1 MNGPLLRIG
10 VLHDFP
16 TSDGG
21 AAFEWAARRG
31 FDEVAASGRLPG
43 PLEFVHEAAFGLP
56 LPGGDAR
63 SVEDAF
69 RRLEAAGVLAILGPA
84 ISDNAIVVRPL
95 AEQFGLATL
104 NYTGAEESRSD
115 CAFHFQIGSLEDEP
129 AFLAAHLLE
138 RGVSRVALIQDSSY
152 IGRRMSEFFEDA
164 CAATGLTL
172 AGRTTIPVDA
182 TDAADAVDI
191 ARATN
196 PDALITLGL
205 WNLPRAV
212 SETVR
217 GGDWQIPTTAN
228 SALIYGYHD
237 RQWARD
243 WNGWTYIDTISDE
256 NPRYRAL
263 CADAQSAGYVG
274 GPGAAGT
281 YDMGRLLGEGIARAR
296 ALTREEIVR
305 GLERVKS
312 LPSAT
317 GRPDTLM
324 GFGHYDHGALK
335 GQYLVIREWRD
346 GESVEW
352 TTPLAPAPE
361 N

>member
-1 MNGPLLRIG
+1 MNGPLLKIG

-16 TSDGG
+16 SPDGG

-43 PLEFVHEAAFGLP
+43 PVEFVHESAFGLP
-56 LPGGDAR
+56 LPGGNAR

-69 RRLEAAGVLAILGPA
+69 RVLEAEGVLAILGPA
-84 ISDNAIVVRPL
+84 ISDNAIVVRSL
-95 AEQFGLATL
+95 ADKFGLATL
-104 NYTGAEESRSD
+104 NYSGTEESRSE
-115 CAFHFQIGSLEDEP
+115 CAFHFQVGSLEDEP

-138 RGVSRVALIQDSSY
+138 RGLSRVALIQEPSY
-152 IGRRMSEFFEDA
+152 IGRRMSDFLENA

-172 AGRTTIPVDA
+172 VGRTMVPVDVTDA
-182 TDAADAVDI
+182 TDAVAT

-212 SETVR
+212 SETLRV
-217 GGDWQIPTTAN
+217 GDWTIPTTAN

-243 WNGWTYIDTISDE
+243 WDGWTYIDTISDS
-256 NPRYRAL
+256 NPRYGAL
-263 CADAQSAGYVG
+263 CADAQQAGFAG
-274 GPGAAGT
+274 GPGAAGA
-281 YDMGRLLGEGIARAR
+281 YDMGRLMAEGIARAR
-296 ALTREEIVR
+296 SLTRDEIVR
-305 GLERVKS
+305 GLELVKS
-312 LPSAT
+312 LPAAT
-317 GRPDTLM
+317 GRPDALM
-324 GFGHYDHGALK
+324 GFGTYDHGALK
-335 GQYLVIREWRD
+335 GQYLVVREWRD

-352 TTPLAPAPE
+352 TP
-361 N
+361 